1 MNTANKF
8 LIDSIWKVR
17 LGDKSD
23 YTAGMNYGYALG
35 MIHNLPIPEYLRM
48 LDLLNSAAAYESSE
62 RIARRLAA

>member
-17 LGDKSD
+17 RGDESD

-35 MIHNLPIPEYLRM
+35 MIHERPIPEYLRL
-48 LDLLNSAAAYESSE
+48 LDLLNNAAAYESSE
-62 RIARRLAA
+62 RLARRLAA